1 MANMSYCRFHN
12 TLMAFEDCLAEL
24 NEASSF
30 RTMKLS
36 LSEETASRQLA
47 VLARK
52 YLERYNE
59 LDEQAEYDFV
69 RTQR

>member
-12 TLMAFEDCLAEL
+12 TLMAFEDCLDEL

-36 LSEETASRQLA
+36 LSEETALRRLA
-47 VLARK
+47 ILARK
-52 YLERYNE
+52 YLERFNE

-69 RTQR
+69 SDKR